1 MATPETAA
9 APGSASTDAR
19 MPEPVESDASGLGSR
34 TDGEM
39 RANARRTNVTAAS
52 SDKCASASRNE
63 SGNGN
68 GNGHGDGERLVK
80 IYAGKLFDPYTLQ
93 LLPQRVITVSED
105 SGLVLDVQPYSG
117 DEVRNVDF
125 ASREDVVDLRAATV
139 LPGLVDV
146 HVHSKYGAIRTVPT
160 TVQYCI
166 TTRFGDLVQRR
177 RCLAVASRAIPSGRT
192 FSAVAVVWT
201 RVRTTS

>member
-1 MATPETAA
+1 
-9 APGSASTDAR
+9 
-19 MPEPVESDASGLGSR
+19 MPEVVDATSLRSHADVEIRDAK
-34 TDGEM
+34 
-39 RANARRTNVTAAS
+39 ARRANVTAAA
-52 SDKCASASRNE
+52 SDQCASASRNE
-63 SGNGN
+63 S

-160 TVQYCI
+160 TVRYCI
-166 TTRFGDLVQRR
+166 STRFGDLVQRR

>member
-1 MATPETAA
+1 MHIPPQTAPAAGSGGRHAMATPETAA
-9 APGSASTDAR
+9 APGSASTDTR
-19 MPEPVESDASGLGSR
+19 MPEPVDSDATGLGSR

-63 SGNGN
+63 S

-146 HVHSKYGAIRTVPT
+146 HVHSESCAIRTVAT
-160 TVQYCI
+160 T
-166 TTRFGDLVQRR
+166 
-177 RCLAVASRAIPSGRT
+177 A
-192 FSAVAVVWT
+192 
-201 RVRTTS
+201 